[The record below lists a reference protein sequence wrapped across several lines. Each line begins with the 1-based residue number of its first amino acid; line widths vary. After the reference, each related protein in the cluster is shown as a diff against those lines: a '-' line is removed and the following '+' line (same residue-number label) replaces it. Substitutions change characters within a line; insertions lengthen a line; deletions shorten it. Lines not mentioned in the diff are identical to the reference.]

1 MGSKEVRMTMS
12 CLTLE
17 QWVGSGQVDMKTWM
31 KIATKQSRKKTD
43 QPVGYSV
50 HARISPIW

>member
-1 MGSKEVRMTMS
+1 MTMS